1 MIQVALK
8 TKPLSVNR
16 VWQGRRFKTKDYLDY
31 EKELLYEL
39 PYQKII
45 TGDVKV
51 SIDFY
56 LKSIKRSDIDN
67 FAKPLLDILV
77 KKKYIEDDTKIMDL
91 RLRKFIGEPETINF
105 LSLKSIIFLSSSMYF
120 FLTNMSRRNT

>member
-1 MIQVALK
+1 M
-8 TKPLSVNR
+8 NR

-56 LKSIKRSDIDN
+56 LKSIKRPDIDN

-77 KKKYIEDDTKIMDL
+77 KKKYIEDDRKIMDL
-91 RLRKFIGEPETINF
+91 RLRKFIGEPETI
-105 LSLKSIIFLSSSMYF
+105 LIMIEKY
-120 FLTNMSRRNT
+120 T